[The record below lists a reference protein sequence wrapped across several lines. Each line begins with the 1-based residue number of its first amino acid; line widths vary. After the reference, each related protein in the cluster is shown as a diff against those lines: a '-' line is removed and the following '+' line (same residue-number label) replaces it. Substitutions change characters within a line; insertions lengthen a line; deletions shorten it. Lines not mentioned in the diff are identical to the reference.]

1 MPVHS
6 AKMLIFIYIYYLTMQ
21 AGLFQEFARV
31 FPCFLVGGKTCPFYW
46 TEYGVYFLNWNG
58 GIVMSYLKDLNP
70 QQHEAV
76 ITTEGYIRVIAGA
89 GSGKTKTLTSRYMYL
104 VDQLGISTANILCVT
119 FTNKAA
125 AEMKKRIRRFLP
137 DQDLGRITTFHGF
150 CVGLLKEDC
159 HVICY
164 PTTFIVLDEEDKEA
178 ILRRVFEDLGITNR
192 DLTIKDAIDHIGW
205 RKGGRGYVKT
215 LIGNPEKIRNLSEEA
230 TTLKDKVMY
239 RYFWEQR
246 KCYGLDFDDLVYF
259 ALYILE
265 QDKDT
270 RVKWQQRLEYVMIDE
285 FQDIDKDQYAL
296 ADILSAYHKNLFVVG
311 DPDQTIYTWRGADV
325 KFILEFDSRHE
336 STKTI
341 YLNTNYR
348 SVPQILTASNALID
362 KNRDRL
368 KKRLEAVRPD
378 ERKPLYFHAKT
389 TQLEADWLTAN
400 MRALHDGGMAYSSI
414 AVLYRAHYVSR
425 AVEES
430 LIRNKIPYVL
440 YSGVEFYKRKEIKD
454 ILCYLRMIYCGD
466 DISFLRTVN
475 EPRRGIGRT
484 RISTLKEYSQL
495 HGCSLYDALVAN
507 LEMELFRRSKARE
520 YVRLIEKYRA
530 IYDGMD
536 LTDLLAG
543 VLAESGYE
551 DMLRSSGEEDR
562 LDNLAELKQAIYDFE
577 RKAGEEVTLGNYLD
591 HAALF
596 TNMDQTERAQA
607 VKLMTIHAAKGLEF
621 PVVFLCGLS
630 EGIFPGKR
638 ANTREKLEEERRLCY
653 VAFTRARDRLF
664 LSDAAGSNYD
674 GSFRYPSRFLFNAEK
689 ANVDYVVP
697 LDPDLE
703 ERALEEIRKTEDFSS
718 GREKSSDM
726 VGKRICH
733 AVFGQGTVI
742 GIPRGQEGVIVQF
755 DSMVTP
761 RTFGPAAKLVYF
773 T

>member
-1 MPVHS
+1 MD
-6 AKMLIFIYIYYLTMQ
+6 YLQ
-21 AGLFQEFARV
+21 
-31 FPCFLVGGKTCPFYW
+31 
-46 TEYGVYFLNWNG
+46 
-58 GIVMSYLKDLNP
+58 SLNP
-70 QQHEAV
+70 EQLKAAT
-76 ITTEGYIRVIAGA
+76 TTEGCIRVVAGA
-89 GSGKTKTLTSRYMYL
+89 GSGKTKTLTARYMYL

-125 AEMKKRIRRFLP
+125 AEMKKRVRRSLP
-137 DQDLGRITTFHGF
+137 DRDLGRITTFHGF

-159 HVICY
+159 HVVRY

-178 ILRRVFEDLGITNR
+178 MLRTVYEDLGITSR
-192 DLTIKDAIDHIGW
+192 DMTIRDAVDYIGW

-215 LIGNPEKIRNLSEEA
+215 LIGDPEKLSDLA
-230 TTLKDKVMY
+230 ASANTLKDKVMY
-239 RYFWEQR
+239 RYFYEQR

-265 QDKDT
+265 QDRPT
-270 RVKWQQRLEYVMIDE
+270 REKWQQRLEYIMVDE

-296 ADILSAYHKNLFVVG
+296 ADILSGYHKNLFVVG

-336 STKTI
+336 NVQTI

-348 SVPQILTASNALID
+348 SAPQILTASNALID
-362 KNRDRL
+362 KNRERL
-368 KKRLEAVRPD
+368 KKQLTAVRPD
-378 ERKPLYFHAKT
+378 DRKPLYFHAKT
-389 TQLEADWLTAN
+389 GALEADWMTAN
-400 MRALHDGGMAYSSI
+400 MRALHEAGLPYSSMG
-414 AVLYRAHYVSR
+414 VLYRAHYVSR

-430 LIRNKIPYVL
+430 LIRNKIPYIL

-454 ILCYLRMIYCGD
+454 VLCYLRMIYAGD

-475 EPRRGIGRT
+475 EPRRGVGRT
-484 RISTLKEYSQL
+484 RIAALKEFAALNQ
-495 HGCSLYDALVAN
+495 CSLYDALLQN
-507 LEMELFRRSKARE
+507 LETELFRRCRARD
-520 YVRLIEKYRA
+520 YVRMIEKYRA

-543 VLAESGYE
+543 VLGESGYE
-551 DMLRSSGEEDR
+551 DMLRSCGEEER
-562 LDNLAELKQAIYDFE
+562 LDNLAELKQAVYDFE

-621 PVVFLCGLS
+621 PVVFLCGMS

-664 LSDAAGSNYD
+664 LSDAAGTNYD

-689 ANVDYVVP
+689 ENVDYAVP

-703 ERALEEIRKTEDFSS
+703 ERALAEIRRTEDP
-718 GREKSSDM
+718 SDRPAQTSEL
-726 VGKRICH
+726 VGKRVLH
-733 AVFGQGTVI
+733 PVFGEGKVI
-742 GIPRGQEGVIVQF
+742 GIPRDQEGVIVQF
-755 DSMVTP
+755 ETVVTP
-761 RTFGPAAKLVYF
+761 RTFGPSAKLTYID
-773 T
+773 